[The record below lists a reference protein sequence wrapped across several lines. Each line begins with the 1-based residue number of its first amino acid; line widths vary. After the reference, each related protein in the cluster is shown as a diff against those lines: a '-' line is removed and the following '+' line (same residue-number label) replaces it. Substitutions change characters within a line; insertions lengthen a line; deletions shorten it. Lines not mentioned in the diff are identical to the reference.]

1 MSHGAGEL
9 MKCFA
14 EYVTFQA
21 DLRKNLAFFFFCKM
35 TDDGHHLQFLKKYG
49 TRKMICRVKS
59 KELLRSFSI
68 YQT

>member
-21 DLRKNLAFFFFCKM
+21 DLRKNLAFFFFFLQ
-35 TDDGHHLQFLKKYG
+35 DDRRWPPPTVF
-49 TRKMICRVKS
+49 
-59 KELLRSFSI
+59 KEI
-68 YQT
+68 WYQEDDLPC